1 MFKNLLITSTGLL
14 LLFLPTIVSAEE
26 DDGPRLPAPTLRYKI
41 VCGNSPQGI
50 FSWNA
55 ISGATGYFFYTSRG
69 QNTNQQTVSGTKVT
83 VNLSLS
89 DDYKYQVEAK
99 HPDFNEGKVS
109 EAIIVKGSEVTR
121 QCGVVGSS
129 SDREEGESV
138 SEDKKEVEAED
149 QLKTQDIKKEED
161 EKESTTSSDNE
172 RNTDLEKKVG
182 ELSKELEQAKQRQNA
197 LEQIVNNLLNFIKS
211 IFRL

>member
-1 MFKNLLITSTGLL
+1 MFKKLLICSFGLL
-14 LLFLPTIVSAEE
+14 LFFLPISVTAEE
-26 DDGPRLPAPTLRYKI
+26 GDGPKLPAPTLSYKI
-41 VCGNSPQGI
+41 VCGNSPQGV

-121 QCGVVGSS
+121 QCGASGSN
-129 SDREEGESV
+129 
-138 SEDKKEVEAED
+138 SEKEVEEED
-149 QLKTQDIKKEED
+149 QLKTQDTKEE
-161 EKESTTSSDNE
+161 EKESTTSSGNE
-172 RNTDLEKKVG
+172 RGSDLEKKVG
-182 ELSKELEQAKQRQNA
+182 ELSKELEQAKERQNA
-197 LEQIVNNLLNFIKS
+197 LEKIVNDLLSFIKN

>member
-1 MFKNLLITSTGLL
+1 MFKKLLISLTGLL
-14 LLFLPTIVSAEE
+14 LLLLPITVSAEE
-26 DDGPRLPAPTLRYKI
+26 DDGPKLPAPTLSYKI
-41 VCGNSPQGI
+41 VCGNSPQGV

-121 QCGVVGSS
+121 QCGTVGSNS
-129 SDREEGESV
+129 EREEGKSV
-138 SEDKKEVEAED
+138 SEDKKEVEEED
-149 QLKTQDIKKEED
+149 QLKTQDTKEE

-172 RNTDLEKKVG
+172 RGADLEKKVG

-197 LEQIVNNLLNFIKS
+197 LEKIVNDLLNFIKS